1 MIIRCWQATCLTK
14 ETHQIVWWRG
24 HKGVR
29 VYSEGVGVWLEWNLS
44 EEKNGTEPRHAW
56 RRERQRNAWETPL
69 LNEEAFFLSVTVT
82 FVLQRM
88 AHIDAQT
95 PTQSDVPIAV
105 EHRLLT
111 ENLITAS
118 VRSLI
123 SSYPSQLTPLISIS
137 SLFTF
142 LEDWIWCDIIAQCGG
157 LFDRSR

>member
-1 MIIRCWQATCLTK
+1 MLTSNLSNKRKLTRSCGGEGIREQGLEWRCWCVDRMK
-14 ETHQIVWWRG
+14 
-24 HKGVR
+24 
-29 VYSEGVGVWLEWNLS
+29 LEWG
-44 EEKNGTEPRHAW
+44 EKMGQSPDIHG
-56 RRERQRNAWETPL
+56 RERQKNAWETPL

-82 FVLQRM
+82 FVLQRTT
-88 AHIDAQT
+88 HIDAQT

>member
-1 MIIRCWQATCLTK
+1 MAERETK
-14 ETHQIVWWRG
+14 ECLRDPFI
-24 HKGVR
+24 
-29 VYSEGVGVWLEWNLS
+29 Y
-44 EEKNGTEPRHAW
+44 
-56 RRERQRNAWETPL
+56 
-69 LNEEAFFLSVTVT
+69 FLSVTVT

-157 LFDRSR
+157 LFDRSG